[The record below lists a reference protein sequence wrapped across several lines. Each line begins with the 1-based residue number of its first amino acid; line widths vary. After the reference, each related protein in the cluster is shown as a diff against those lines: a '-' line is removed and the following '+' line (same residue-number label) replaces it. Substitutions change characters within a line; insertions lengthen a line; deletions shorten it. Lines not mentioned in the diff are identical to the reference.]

1 MGELGGAGRKGSN
14 YRLVHKLNLGLC
26 TDCSRTS
33 VCVCLCMCVAGGH
46 RVKRTCVSVC
56 V

>member
-14 YRLVHKLNLGLC
+14 YWLVHKLNLGLC
-26 TDCSRTS
+26 TNCSR
-33 VCVCLCMCVAGGH
+33 VCVCVWGGQGGTVLKE
-46 RVKRTCVSVC
+46 RVSVC

>member
-33 VCVCLCMCVAGGH
+33 VCLCVCVWQGGTVLKE
-46 RVKRTCVSVC
+46 RVSVC